1 MAKHRIYTTSFAS
14 VYPLYV
20 AKAEKKGRTKAE
32 VDRVISWLT
41 GYGQKELETQ
51 LEKQTDFETFFAKAP
66 KINPSRALI
75 KGVVCG
81 VRVEDIKEP
90 TMREIRY
97 LDKLIDE
104 LAQGKAMDKILRKN
118 DSERPAAMSAFYG
131 VGLYVSLL
139 ALSGHRRQHVSWPE
153 LVRRGSQES
162 LCVVAPWTRRLGLCL
177 AH

>member
-41 GYGQKELETQ
+41 GYGQKELQTQ
-51 LEKQTDFETFFAKAP
+51 LEKQADFETFFAEAP
-66 KINPSRALI
+66 EINPSRALI

-104 LAQGKAMDKILRKN
+104 LARGNAMDKILRKN
-118 DSERPAAMSAFYG
+118 
-131 VGLYVSLL
+131 
-139 ALSGHRRQHVSWPE
+139 
-153 LVRRGSQES
+153 
-162 LCVVAPWTRRLGLCL
+162 
-177 AH
+177 